1 MGQQCDGKSK
11 FNNTIEMKNIF
22 LILLILVPLL
32 TKAQVTLIPD
42 IYFEQYLVNL
52 GYDTDGVVN
61 GQISTVDAL
70 TVKEINFLKNFS
82 GPVYDLTGL
91 NDFINLEVF
100 KSNFNDVAS
109 VDFTNLSKLKKLYFN
124 TFKLTT
130 FDVTPLIALEE
141 LEIDDT
147 AADAPYCKIR
157 ELNFSNSLNFKSLKV
172 FRLPYLELIN
182 MRNNTADTVSFVINW
197 GGTICIEVDDPVAAT
212 NGLPPYDTWSIT
224 LDGVIDYP
232 NYYYSDKC
240 TLSIEKF
247 VNENF
252 KIYPNPA
259 TEYVSIEQKETDG
272 VTLKSVQILES
283 SGKWIKSVK
292 DNFNQIDVSHLSKGM
307 YLFVI
312 QTDKGNK
319 TEKIIIK

>member
-1 MGQQCDGKSK
+1 
-11 FNNTIEMKNIF
+11 
-22 LILLILVPLL
+22 
-32 TKAQVTLIPD
+32 QVTLIPD

-197 GGTICIEVDDPVAAT
+197 GGNICIEVDDPIDAT

-224 LDGVIDYP
+224 LDGIVDYP
-232 NYYYSDKC
+232 NYYFSDKC
-240 TLSIEKF
+240 TLSTETFIQ
-247 VNENF
+247 NNF

-259 TEYVSIEQKETDG
+259 QEYVSVEYDENIG
-272 VTLKSVQILES
+272 VQLRSVQILDS
-283 SGKWIKSVK
+283 SGRWVRSVK
-292 DNFNQIDVSHLSKGM
+292 ENFHQITISDLSSGV

-319 TEKIIIK
+319 SEKVVVK